1 VFEKEIHGMKSITV
15 IMCLA
20 AVSLLAAASAQNGNY
35 AGFVHAMHESMGR
48 MNKDMDAASMTGNPD
63 RDFASMMIPHHQG
76 AIDMAKVELSYGK
89 DPVMRRL
96 AQGILVEQQSEIEA
110 MRLWLHKT
118 APENSTKEK

>member
-1 VFEKEIHGMKSITV
+1 MKTRV
-15 IMCLA
+15 IVCLA
-20 AVSLLAAASAQNGNY
+20 AVSLFAAAAAENGDH
-35 AGFVHAMHESMGR
+35 AAFMHAMHESMGG
-48 MNKDMDAASMTGNPD
+48 MNMAMSAASMTGNPD

-110 MRLWLHKT
+110 MQLWLHKS
-118 APENSTKEK
+118 AAKNHKKEE

>member
-1 VFEKEIHGMKSITV
+1 MKSITAIV
-15 IMCLA
+15 YFA
-20 AVSLLAAASAQNGNY
+20 AVSLLAAAGAENGN
-35 AGFVHAMHESMGR
+35 HASFMHALHESMGR
-48 MNKDMDAASMTGNPD
+48 MNTDMDAASMTGNPD

-110 MRLWLHKT
+110 MHLWLHKT

>member
-1 VFEKEIHGMKSITV
+1 MKSITV
-15 IMCLA
+15 VVCVA
-20 AVSLLAAASAQNGNY
+20 AVSLLAAAGAENG
-35 AGFVHAMHESMGR
+35 FMHALHESMGR

-76 AIDMAKVELSYGK
+76 AIDMAKVELSYGE